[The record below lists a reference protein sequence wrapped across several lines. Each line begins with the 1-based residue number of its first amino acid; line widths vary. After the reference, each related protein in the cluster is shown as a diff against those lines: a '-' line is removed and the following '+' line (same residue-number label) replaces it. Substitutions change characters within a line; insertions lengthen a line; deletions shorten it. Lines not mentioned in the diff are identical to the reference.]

1 MLPAT
6 NQLTGERSE
15 PKSWG
20 RIGAVNVVLNR
31 CFGGHVAPTWR
42 AARGRQQGAPARM
55 PTRITVRYLG
65 SEVGK
70 KVARPDTKGELL
82 ELAAK
87 RLNLS
92 TPASRIFAEGGDE
105 YDGDEDVV
113 LIESDEIIYVS
124 CGEDFGSTAPTGA
137 PSAPPAAAAPA
148 PTPPTAPQPA
158 VLPQQAVSETSTP
171 AVEVYAAEAV
181 HLHSAGPGAATN
193 NLDGDGVLL
202 NRRQTAAFTAECG
215 TRVATW

>member
-1 MLPAT
+1 M
-6 NQLTGERSE
+6 
-15 PKSWG
+15 
-20 RIGAVNVVLNR
+20 
-31 CFGGHVAPTWR
+31 
-42 AARGRQQGAPARM
+42 
-55 PTRITVRYLG
+55 
-65 SEVGK
+65 
-70 KVARPDTKGELL
+70 L

-92 TPASRIFAEGGDE
+92 TPALRVFAEGGDE

-171 AVEVYAAEAV
+171 AVEPAD
-181 HLHSAGPGAATN
+181 SGSNPF
-193 NLDGDGVLL
+193 
-202 NRRQTAAFTAECG
+202 AAFSLLQNGAQSWLDV
-215 TRVATW
+215 R

>member
-1 MLPAT
+1 
-6 NQLTGERSE
+6 
-15 PKSWG
+15 
-20 RIGAVNVVLNR
+20 
-31 CFGGHVAPTWR
+31 
-42 AARGRQQGAPARM
+42 M

-92 TPASRIFAEGGDE
+92 TPALRVFAEGGDE

-137 PSAPPAAAAPA
+137 PSAPPA
-148 PTPPTAPQPA
+148 PQPA
-158 VLPQQAVSETSTP
+158 ACIAP
-171 AVEVYAAEAV
+171 
-181 HLHSAGPGAATN
+181 
-193 NLDGDGVLL
+193 
-202 NRRQTAAFTAECG
+202 
-215 TRVATW
+215 

>member
-1 MLPAT
+1 
-6 NQLTGERSE
+6 
-15 PKSWG
+15 
-20 RIGAVNVVLNR
+20 
-31 CFGGHVAPTWR
+31 
-42 AARGRQQGAPARM
+42 M

-92 TPASRIFAEGGDE
+92 TPALRVFAEGGDE

-137 PSAPPAAAAPA
+137 PSAPACCCCSSSNSSYCASARRPAAASRERDEHARRRG
-148 PTPPTAPQPA
+148 
-158 VLPQQAVSETSTP
+158 VRC
-171 AVEVYAAEAV
+171 AE
-181 HLHSAGPGAATN
+181 
-193 NLDGDGVLL
+193 
-202 NRRQTAAFTAECG
+202 
-215 TRVATW
+215 

>member
-1 MLPAT
+1 MFRRARRT
-6 NQLTGERSE
+6 YVA
-15 PKSWG
+15 G
-20 RIGAVNVVLNR
+20 RQ
-31 CFGGHVAPTWR
+31 
-42 AARGRQQGAPARM
+42 GRQQGAPARM

-70 KVARPDTKGELL
+70 KVARPDTEGELL

-92 TPASRIFAEGGDE
+92 TPALRVFAEGGDE

-158 VLPQQAVSETSTP
+158 VLPHGTGPLDRLALPHWCLVCSLGGHKQTRYRI
-171 AVEVYAAEAV
+171 EVYAAEACTYIV
-181 HLHSAGPGAATN
+181 RDLGQQPTTWMGTGCCSTGGNQQRSQQCAEQVLQPGKEPA
-193 NLDGDGVLL
+193 
-202 NRRQTAAFTAECG
+202 R
-215 TRVATW
+215 

>member
-1 MLPAT
+1 
-6 NQLTGERSE
+6 
-15 PKSWG
+15 
-20 RIGAVNVVLNR
+20 
-31 CFGGHVAPTWR
+31 
-42 AARGRQQGAPARM
+42 M

-92 TPASRIFAEGGDE
+92 TPALRVFAEGGDE

-202 NRRQTAAFTAECG
+202 NRRQPAAFTLSAEQG
-215 TRVATW
+215 LQLGKKTARRRRH

>member
-1 MLPAT
+1 M
-6 NQLTGERSE
+6 
-15 PKSWG
+15 
-20 RIGAVNVVLNR
+20 
-31 CFGGHVAPTWR
+31 
-42 AARGRQQGAPARM
+42 
-55 PTRITVRYLG
+55 RYLG

-137 PSAPPAAAAPA
+137 PSGHSDSKGRASHVPE
-148 PTPPTAPQPA
+148 QP
-158 VLPQQAVSETSTP
+158 SS
-171 AVEVYAAEAV
+171 
-181 HLHSAGPGAATN
+181 
-193 NLDGDGVLL
+193 
-202 NRRQTAAFTAECG
+202 
-215 TRVATW
+215 